1 MVSKKIKTLALVL
14 RSLPEGAQRSI
25 YERLPIA
32 TVERIA
38 AVDPNIQE
46 TLSESDWN
54 NFIASWP
61 EFAEMIHSARDD
73 GSKLKLS
80 TMLARERSRVREYL
94 EYKQGSKRDRPKLS
108 SAITSVID
116 KFVGV

>member
-1 MVSKKIKTLALVL
+1 MVTKKIKTLALIL
-14 RSLPEGAQRSI
+14 RSLPETAQRAI

-32 TVERIA
+32 TVEKIA
-38 AVDPNIQE
+38 AVDPNIQD

-54 NFIASWP
+54 NFIAAWP
-61 EFAEMIHSARDD
+61 EFAEMIHSIRADQNH
-73 GSKLKLS
+73 LKLS
-80 TMLARERSRVREYL
+80 QALARERRRVREYI

-108 SAITSVID
+108 SAITRVID